1 VALMRPNGRNMGGKF
16 ARVCRKTKTQT
27 NTNNGEKT
35 MSHFYG
41 VISQSARKTMPTA
54 RAHKTTGLVTR
65 AQSWSGEIVT
75 VLYYDEKTKKD
86 MFKVQRMPHGYGCT
100 PEDIVTL
107 AQGCIDLSDRVDEV
121 AFRNKRLAER
131 LEKNGGYS
139 KAGH

>member
-1 VALMRPNGRNMGGKF
+1 MAETWAASSPVSVARQKH
-16 ARVCRKTKTQT
+16 KQTQT
-27 NTNNGEKT
+27 TEKKT

-86 MFKVQRMPHGYGCT
+86 MFKVQRMPHGYGCE
-100 PEDIVTL
+100 PQDIVTL
-107 AQGCIDLSDRVDEV
+107 AQGCIDLSDRVDE
-121 AFRNKRLAER
+121 ASFRNQRLAER